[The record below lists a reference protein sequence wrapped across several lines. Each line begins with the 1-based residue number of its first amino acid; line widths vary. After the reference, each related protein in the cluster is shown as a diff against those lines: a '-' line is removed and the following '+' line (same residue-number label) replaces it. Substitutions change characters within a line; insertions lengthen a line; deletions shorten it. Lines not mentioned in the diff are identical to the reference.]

1 MSAQTVCIIQPVM
14 KQYRIP
20 FFTALASLLARDGIE
35 LQVVYGTPWAE
46 ERKRNDHA
54 DLPPPLGRRVES
66 RMLGGKL
73 LWLPVARPWFVADLV
88 VIEHANK
95 NLLNFPLAALSKL
108 RLKTVA
114 YWGHGCDR
122 QADPATLG
130 ERLKRRS
137 LHWAD
142 WWFAYTADAG
152 RYVAA
157 QGFDA
162 ARVTVVQNAIDT
174 RELRAQLASIGEADR
189 AKKMLELGWPHD
201 SRIAVYCGSLYQNKR
216 LDLLME
222 ATGRVYERHPE
233 FRLLL
238 VGDGPL
244 RAQVES
250 FAQARG
256 WVHFAGPKF
265 GREKAELLSLAE
277 MWLNPGLV
285 GLGILDAFCARLP
298 LLTTDLLLHSPEI
311 EYLEPGRNGLMVPP
325 DAGALAGAV
334 ESLLDD
340 PDRLLALR
348 AGAQAA
354 SHRYSIEAMAEN
366 FSAGVRQCLG
376 RS

>member
-1 MSAQTVCIIQPVM
+1 MSVPAVCIIQPVM

-20 FFTALASLLARDGIE
+20 FFKALADLLASDGIE
-35 LQVVYGTPWAE
+35 LQVVYGTPWAA
-46 ERKRNDHA
+46 ERRRNDHS

-73 LWLPVARPWFVADLV
+73 LWLPVARPWLAADLV
-88 VIEHANK
+88 VVEHANK
-95 NLLNFPLAALSKL
+95 NLLNFPLAVLW
-108 RLKTVA
+108 RLGLKRLA
-114 YWGHGCDR
+114 YWGHGRDR
-122 QADPATLG
+122 QVDPAALG

-174 RELRAQLASIGEADR
+174 RELRAQLASVGAPDR
-189 AKKMLELGWPHD
+189 ARKLLELGWPDD
-201 SRIAVYCGSLYQNKR
+201 SRIAVYCGSLYENKR

-222 ATGRVYERHPE
+222 AAGRVYERHPE

-250 FAQARG
+250 FARARS

-265 GREKAELLSLAE
+265 GRDKAVLLSLAE

-298 LLTTDLLLHSPEI
+298 LLTTDLPLHSPEI
-311 EYLEPGRNGLMVPP
+311 EYLEPAKNGLIVQP
-325 DAGALAGAV
+325 DAGAFADAI
-334 ESLLDD
+334 ESLLND
-340 PDRLLALR
+340 PARLLAMR
-348 AGAQAA
+348 AGAEAS

-366 FSAGVRQCLG
+366 FAAGVRLCLD